1 VLIGITKL
9 DAQPAPDALIVRVR
23 DVVATAS
30 KHATGPTAAGLR
42 ADVLARS
49 VALGVTQVRPLYPA
63 TTASAHP
70 GPRTF
75 VVAIPPGMTAAQLQ
89 ARYAALDWVE
99 FVEPDLRFE
108 LHAVPNDPLWP
119 RQWDLENT
127 GQPYF
132 SVRGVAGDSND
143 VRIERTGYPGADIRF
158 RAPYESGEP
167 TADVLV
173 AIIDTGL
180 DTAHVDLRDRL
191 ALNVGEIAANG
202 LDDDHN
208 GFVDDTHGW
217 DFSGDTP
224 GAPIDIRGDNDISDY
239 MGHGTHVAG
248 TVAAAVDNSIGI
260 AGVCPQARVIG
271 AKIFPNPYFSISA
284 AAIYYAVDRG
294 ARVINMSWGGAFPSR
309 AIEEALQFAA
319 DRGVTLVASMGNSG
333 RDEVFYPSGYAT
345 TIGVG
350 SSDARDR
357 LSRFSTYND
366 FVDVIAP
373 GEDILSLRAAGTDLY
388 ADVGEPD
395 VHVVDGDYLIASGTS
410 MAAPHVTGAAAT
422 LLALA
427 PGLSSQ
433 RLREILRASAD
444 DIIDPFDNDSLHLPG
459 PDRHTGAGRINLQR
473 AMAMLPG
480 IILEVTSPAR
490 DGWISGVD
498 VPVVVRA
505 TGARFVGF
513 TALLARSHPPF
524 AADWREIPSEDITF
538 SNGLYQISL
547 RDADTLL
554 GPYTLRLDAG
564 ADAVLDWPLQ
574 LGTTDIAA
582 IDSPADNDTIQLL
595 GAVIGTAYGPGFRS
609 YSLTAMGPLPAANQH
624 PIIESSQ
631 LRWTDTLAYW
641 RTDVLENGA
650 YDLILNVRTD
660 HGEIADTARVV
671 VRDAFLAG
679 FPVDLPAP
687 AHFAV
692 TTVDLDGLDGD
703 EIICPTQS
711 GLYVLRSD
719 GRVYPGWPRATNFDV
734 TTAPAVADLDG
745 DGKSEIIVASRSYM
759 HIYSFI
765 GEPFAG
771 WPRIFLGGSG
781 IFGNSMP
788 VVGDVDGVGGRE
800 VAGIDRHGRIKI
812 WHADGTIYA
821 PQGGEYFARIPIA
834 NTLNAALPR
843 LAICDLNGDR
853 RPELVAAGDGI
864 FVFDAL
870 TGGPPA
876 GNDDVLLADHQSTH
890 GLTIGDY
897 DGDGDF
903 DIAYVAAN
911 HATDRFRLTVIDPH
925 GDPLPGWPQIM
936 PEQVNLYLQY
946 SLSAGDLDGDRRP
959 ELLLAPYTLGG
970 GMLYAFHGNG
980 ASVGSDSTN
989 GLLARLPGTVSAIV
1003 LANVDRDSD
1012 PEIVMRVG
1020 DFISGPDY
1028 VYALEADGAL
1038 LPGYPLK
1045 FGDGNSVTMPAPII
1059 GDVNAD
1065 GLADM
1070 TTIQSTS
1077 MSVAVWELGVPFAVA
1092 GRPWPRFAGDL
1103 WNSNIAPAPRYD
1115 LLYLVRLIDLTMRN
1129 GMPLP
1134 PHEPV
1139 DLDCDGSVSTAD
1151 IVALIDYLYRGG
1163 AHPCRP

>member
-1 VLIGITKL
+1 M
-9 DAQPAPDALIVRVR
+9 AS
-23 DVVATAS
+23 AS
-30 KHATGPTAAGLR
+30 KHAAGPAAAGLS

-49 VALGVTQVRPLYPA
+49 AALGVTQVRPLYP
-63 TTASAHP
+63 TTSASAHP

-99 FVEPDLRFE
+99 YVEPDWQFE

-127 GQPYF
+127 GQPYY

-180 DTAHVDLRDRL
+180 DTAHVDLHDRL
-191 ALNVGEIAANG
+191 APNAGEIRANG

-208 GFVDDTHGW
+208 GFVDDIYGW

-224 GAPIDIRGDNDISDY
+224 GAPINIRGDNDIRDY

-248 TVAAAVDNSIGI
+248 TVAAAVDNAIGI

-309 AIEEALQFAA
+309 AIEEALQYAA

-433 RLREILRASAD
+433 RLREILRAGAD
-444 DIIDPFDNDSLHLPG
+444 DIIDPFGNDSLHLPG

-480 IILEVTSPAR
+480 IVLEVVNPPRGYWLSSTDFRVS
-490 DGWISGVD
+490 
-498 VPVVVRA
+498 VRA
-505 TGARFVGF
+505 AGPHFGGF
-513 TALLARSHPPF
+513 TAMLARNHPPF
-524 AADWREIPSEDITF
+524 TSVWREIPPADIRF
-538 SNGLYQISL
+538 QNGLYEITL
-547 RDADTLL
+547 RDAADSV
-554 GPYTLRLDAG
+554 GPHTLRLDAG
-564 ADAVLDWPLQ
+564 PDAAVDWPLW
-574 LGTTDIAA
+574 LGAVTVASILA
-582 IDSPADNDTIQLL
+582 PLPNDTIRLL
-595 GAVIGTAYGPGFRS
+595 RPIIGTAAGPSLQS
-609 YSLTAMGPLPAANQH
+609 YSLFAEGPLPSRDVHAVPTVTA
-624 PIIESSQ
+624 
-631 LRWTDTLAYW
+631 LRWNDTLAYW
-641 RTDVLENGA
+641 RTDSLESGE
-650 YDLILNVRTD
+650 YDLILSVNGGDATV
-660 HGEIADTARVV
+660 ADTVRVFV
-671 VRDAFLAG
+671 HEPFLDG

-692 TTVDLDGLDGD
+692 TTVNLDGRDGD

-719 GRVYPGWPRATNFDV
+719 GRIYPGWPRATNFDV

-759 HIYSFI
+759 HVYSFI

-781 IFGNSMP
+781 IFGNSLP

-821 PQGGEYFARIPIA
+821 PRGGEYFARIPIV

-843 LAICDLNGDR
+843 LAVCDLNGDR
-853 RPELVAAGDGI
+853 RPELVAAGDGV

-870 TGGPPA
+870 TGGPMA
-876 GNDDVLLADHQSTH
+876 GNDDVLLADHHSTH
-890 GLTIGDY
+890 GLAIGDY

-903 DIAYVAAN
+903 DIAYVAAD
-911 HATDRFRLTVIDPH
+911 HATDRFRLAVIDSH

-946 SLSAGDLDGDRRP
+946 SLSAGDLDGDHRP

-980 ASVGSDSTN
+980 APVGSDSTN

-1003 LANVDRDSD
+1003 LANVDRDID

-1115 LLYLVRLIDLTMRN
+1115 LLYLVRLIDMTMRN